1 MKFAV
6 VFAALFAVALAI
18 PVDDAKNAQVLRYE
32 NDNIGV
38 DGYKWKLV
46 I

>member
-6 VFAALFAVALAI
+6 VFAALFALALAGPI
-18 PVDDAKNAQVLRYE
+18 DQSRGATVLRYE

-38 DGYKWKLV
+38 EGYKWA
-46 I
+46 